1 VKIWDQSNNHG
12 FYADPNIQVNAT
24 DQKLDR
30 GGVVSALSAFG
41 FWGLVPIYY
50 KALQSVGAWEVLAHR
65 VIWSVPL
72 LAVFLA
78 VRDGRQF
85 FGRLRLPAASIAWLI
100 LTGLTI
106 SINWV
111 VFVWAVANGHILDT
125 SLGYFGTPLVNV
137 LLGYVFLKERLSP
150 LQFVAVIMAA
160 AGTVYLGW
168 FLGNPPWISLTLA
181 LSFGFYG
188 LLRKRL
194 DVGPMLGL
202 LWETALMFLP
212 AMAYL
217 LWLNAQ
223 SALRFLH
230 AGPGI
235 DLLLVGSAVIT
246 VLPLIWFNMAAKKL
260 PLSILGFF
268 QYLAPSM
275 SFLIAVFLYG
285 ESFTRGHAVAFG
297 CIWLALALVSIE
309 SVRRARRRMRV

>member
-1 VKIWDQSNNHG
+1 MH
-12 FYADPNIQVNAT
+12 AA

-30 GGVVSALSAFG
+30 SGVVSALAAFG

-72 LAVFLA
+72 LVIFLIA
-78 VRDGRQF
+78 RDGRQF
-85 FGRLRLPAASIAWLI
+85 FSRLRLPAASIAWLV
-100 LTGLTI
+100 LSGLTI
-106 SINWV
+106 SLNWV

-137 LLGYVFLKERLSP
+137 LLGYVFLKERLSA
-150 LQFVAVIMAA
+150 LQFVAVLMAA

-168 FLGNPPWISLTLA
+168 FLGKPPWIALTLA

-202 LWETALMFLP
+202 LWETALMFIP
-212 AMAYL
+212 ALVYL
-217 LWLNAQ
+217 LWLNAH
-223 SALRFLH
+223 SALQFLNETT
-230 AGPGI
+230 AI

-246 VLPLIWFNMAAKKL
+246 VVPLIWFNMAAKKL

-275 SFLIAVFLYG
+275 SFTIAVFLYG
-285 ESFTRGHAVAFG
+285 ETFTQGHAVAFG

-309 SVRRARRRMRV
+309 PFRRARRRLRA

>member
-1 VKIWDQSNNHG
+1 MTSA
-12 FYADPNIQVNAT
+12 ADH
-24 DQKLDR
+24 KLDR
-30 GGVVSALSAFG
+30 AGVVAALAAFG

-50 KALQSVGAWEVLAHR
+50 KGLQSVGAWEVLAHR

-72 LAVFLA
+72 LIIFLGI
-78 VRDGRQF
+78 RDGRQF
-85 FGRLRLPAASIAWLI
+85 LKKLRLPLASIGWLV
-100 LTGLTI
+100 LSGLTI
-106 SINWV
+106 SVNWL
-111 VFVWAVANGHILDT
+111 VFVWAVANDHILDT

-137 LLGYVFLKERLSP
+137 LLGYLVLKERLSRA
-150 LQFVAVIMAA
+150 QVIAVSVAA
-160 AGTVYLGW
+160 AGTIFLAVYLGR
-168 FLGNPPWISLTLA
+168 PPWIAITLA
-181 LSFGFYG
+181 TSFGAYG

-212 AMAYL
+212 ALAYL
-217 LWLNAQ
+217 AWLSSHSELQ
-223 SALRFLH
+223 FFHVSAT
-230 AGPGI
+230 I
-235 DLLLVGSAVIT
+235 DLLLIGSAIVT

-285 ESFTRGHAVAFG
+285 EHFSIGHAVAFT

-309 SVRRARRRMRV
+309 PFQRARRRLRD